1 MNDCKNC
8 KFIGEDNEDE
18 FSHVWWI
25 CSKTSYHYLKSFPFK
40 NTKCSK
46 FIQRE
51 QPYQESHRMGFQ
63 KFFNQ

>member
-8 KFIGEDNEDE
+8 KFFREDYEE
-18 FSHVWWI
+18 GFYHRWWI
-25 CSKTSYHYLKSFPFK
+25 CSKTSFHYLKSFPFK

-51 QPYQESHRMGFQ
+51 HPYQESSRMRFQ
-63 KFFNQ
+63 KLFNQ